1 MKELDSSIISAVD
14 LDVPRE
20 RLMFS
25 IVQQPQHG
33 SIMSV
38 PHGNDVTLYKPGSET
53 PVEHFTMDDLRNGT
67 VQTLSKNSQIVN
79 YFLQFKRTVFYFN
92 RDCCDEKLNFQ
103 HQYSSVT

>member
-20 RLMFS
+20 RLMLS

-38 PHGNDVTLYKPGSET
+38 PHGNV
-53 PVEHFTMDDLRNGT
+53 
-67 VQTLSKNSQIVN
+67 
-79 YFLQFKRTVFYFN
+79 
-92 RDCCDEKLNFQ
+92 
-103 HQYSSVT
+103 

>member
-33 SIMSV
+33 SIVSV
-38 PHGNDVTLYKPGSET
+38 PHGSDVTLYKRGSEI

-67 VQTLSKNSQIVN
+67 AKKTFMPIQVQIVSKNSTIVN
-79 YFLQFKRTVFYFN
+79 YY
-92 RDCCDEKLNFQ
+92 
-103 HQYSSVT
+103 YSLKELFSISIYVKM